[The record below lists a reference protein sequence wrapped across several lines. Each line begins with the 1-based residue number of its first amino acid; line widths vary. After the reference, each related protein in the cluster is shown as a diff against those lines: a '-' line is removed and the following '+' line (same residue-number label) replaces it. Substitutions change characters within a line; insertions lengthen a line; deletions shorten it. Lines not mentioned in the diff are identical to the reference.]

1 MHLNE
6 QELEV
11 LRIIEN
17 NSRIDLN
24 DLAKMTE
31 MSEGDIE
38 TTLKKLEEMRV
49 IVRYSTI
56 INWAKVDE
64 YAGVMAMIEVK
75 VTPKRGVGFDE
86 VAKRIYRFKEVESV
100 VFNVWRI

>member
-11 LRIIEN
+11 QRIIEN
-17 NSRIDLN
+17 NSRIYLN

-31 MSEGDIE
+31 MSEGEIE
-38 TTLKKLEEMRV
+38 TTLKKLEELRV

-56 INWAKVDE
+56 INGQKWMKMNE
-64 YAGVMAMIEVK
+64 
-75 VTPKRGVGFDE
+75 
-86 VAKRIYRFKEVESV
+86 
-100 VFNVWRI
+100 WR